1 MEFESQQ
8 WKLTELIHSNLCL
21 EGSSYEMLTNKGC
34 ETLEMEII
42 WLSASFQQTNINLA
56 FMR

>member
-21 EGSSYEMLTNKGC
+21 EGSSYEVLTNKGC
-34 ETLEMEII
+34 ETLEMEILGFQLLFNKRILI
-42 WLSASFQQTNINLA
+42 WLS
-56 FMR
+56 